1 VTAAVGARV
10 RTAGARRASQRRLVR
25 ATAYVV
31 LIAISFFMVFPFVW
45 MLVSSLKPFAEIFA
59 GDSFLP
65 RQPTLDNYARLFEQG
80 GALLKIWNSFFIA
93 TVYTVAAVLLC
104 ALGGYAFAKFRFPG
118 RRALFALMLATITIP
133 FAVVMIPLFIMMRNV
148 FDWIDTPWPLIVPT
162 AANAFGIF
170 FMRQYLLAL
179 PDEMLDAARVDG
191 ASEGQIFTRIV
202 LPTSIPGLVSLAII
216 FFMARWNDFLW
227 PLAVLRSDEVR
238 TVPLMLISLQGP
250 PGRTAYDLLMAGSV
264 VSVVPMLIL
273 FLLLQRHL
281 VAGVTTGAVK
291 G

>member
-1 VTAAVGARV
+1 VTALSAPASRS
-10 RTAGARRASQRRLVR
+10 RWPLKAAGYAAMV
-25 ATAYVV
+25 
-31 LIAISFFMVFPFVW
+31 AISIFMVFPFLW
-45 MLVSSLKPFAEIFA
+45 MLVSSFKPFGEIFA

-65 RQPTLDNYARLFEQG
+65 QDPTLDNYVRLFEQG

-93 TVYTVAAVLLC
+93 TVYTVIAVLLC
-104 ALGGYAFAKFRFPG
+104 TLGGYAFAKFRFVG
-118 RRALFALMLATITIP
+118 RRVLFAVMLATITIP

-170 FMRQYLLAL
+170 FMRQYLLSM

-191 ASEGQIFTRIV
+191 ASEPTIFTRIV
-202 LPTSIPGLVSLAII
+202 LPTSIPGLVSLGII

-227 PLAVLRSDEVR
+227 PLAVLRSDETR
-238 TVPLMLISLQGP
+238 TVPLMLIALQGP

-264 VSVVPMLIL
+264 VSVLPMLVL

-281 VAGVTTGAVK
+281 VAGVTAGAVK